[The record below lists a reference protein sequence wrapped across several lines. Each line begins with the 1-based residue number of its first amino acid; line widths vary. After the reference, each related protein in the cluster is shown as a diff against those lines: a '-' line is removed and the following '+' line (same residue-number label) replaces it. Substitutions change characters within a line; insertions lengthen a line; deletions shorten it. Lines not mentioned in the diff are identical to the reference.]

1 MEDLPCKTTK
11 CEECEHSHII
21 LRIRED
27 GTLEKIVTACLLQDF
42 GMGEDEQARDL

>member
-11 CEECEHSHII
+11 CEECMHAHIV

-27 GTLEKIVTACLLQDF
+27 GTAEEIVTACLLTDF
-42 GMGEDEQARDL
+42 GRWEDEPSRDL